1 MKKIIVYVLLIFIAA
16 IGILDTIVMKSRS
29 GGLDMGIMLPGVFGA
44 CILLGLLFTKTRL
57 YRKRLK
63 FYNKAGKVLLALF
76 LVWLVSF
83 IAVTTLIMTSAI
95 SQKEQKVDCVFVL
108 GAGLKGET
116 PSLVLKERLDY
127 TIEYLKQNPDVTIV
141 VTGGQGFGE
150 TITEAEGMKRY
161 LVRQGVPE
169 GIILKEESATST
181 YENMIFSKKLYQR
194 TLGKS
199 LDKVMIITNDFHMF
213 RSKILA
219 QRAGLKP
226 FGISSGTPW
235 YIYPNVCLREYLAL
249 FKSLI
254 FDR

>member
-1 MKKIIVYVLLIFIAA
+1 MKKIIIHGLLIFIAA
-16 IGILDTIVMKSRS
+16 AGVIDTIVMKSRS
-29 GGLDMGIMLPGVFGA
+29 GGIDMGILLPGMFGIS
-44 CILLGLLFTKTRL
+44 ILLGLLFSRTQI

-63 FYNKAGKVLLALF
+63 LYNRAGKVLLALF
-76 LVWLVSF
+76 LVWVISF

-127 TIEYLKQNPDVTIV
+127 TIEYLQQNPNVTIV

-150 TITEAEGMKRY
+150 TITEAEGMRRY
-161 LVRQGVPE
+161 LVAHGVPE

-181 YENMIFSKKLYQR
+181 YENMLFSKKLYER
-194 TLGKS
+194 TLGKR

-219 QRAGLKP
+219 RRAELKP
-226 FGISSGTPW
+226 YGISSDTPW